1 MSKTKRRNIKKK
13 NTRRKNSRSFTKSK
27 SKSVS
32 RLYRRRVNKTRRH
45 GSQRGGGV
53 TFMGVDD
60 KTGHHMYWSD
70 YLGKMIKVA
79 PLPSVPSK
87 KSEDA
92 IRLLEKQISR
102 MPLAGIQDAHGLAPV
117 NIIEA
122 RKALLQV
129 RALPEPGK
137 KKVPVDLKKQLE
149 DDKQLTKL
157 QAEFIEKQQIDKDD
171 TEVAALFVQDEP
183 QTGKK
188 KIPSY
193 LLSDT
198 PTGTPKLSRSP
209 KSPSVVAG
217 RVRGSTVS
225 PKEEDLD
232 SETLLAMYADE
243 YEKGQGSKKQP
254 SYLLSD
260 TLMSSKSP
268 RGKSPKSMGAVASF
282 GRARSSSGSRKSS
295 KDSPMGDMSPTQKFI
310 KELEQTVHEGDNP
323 PDFSLAKDYAK
334 LVKQNKEVSEI
345 MARPLGARVVSKRPQ
360 PSLQLRPQAAHAAQ
374 ATKPVKPAVVKGA
387 IQRFNE
393 LKEKVTEM
401 LDRDSLNRLTKILPM
416 LKLSQQDMEKLFK
429 GLKNPCLQKY
439 FLYRS
444 EGRQP
449 GQFSLTVSDL
459 VRMDGKLKSCKDMR
473 AVLSSEGMLP
483 LDQALWVPDSQC
495 SHSAI
500 GGEKFGIFTRRHHC
514 RCCGRCVTNEYM
526 EQNTNPK
533 ICTEC
538 SRLIGNS

>member
-13 NTRRKNSRSFTKSK
+13 NTRRKKSHSFIKSK
-27 SKSVS
+27 NKSVS
-32 RLYRRRVNKTRRH
+32 RLYRTRFNKTRRRS
-45 GSQRGGGV
+45 SQHGGGV

-60 KTGHHMYWSD
+60 KTGDHMYWSD

-92 IRLLEKQISR
+92 IRLLAKQNSR
-102 MPLAGIQDAHGLAPV
+102 MPLAGIQDAHGLAPIKV
-117 NIIEA
+117 IEA

-129 RALPEPGK
+129 RALPEAGK

-149 DDKQLTKL
+149 DDKLITKF
-157 QAEFIEKQQIDKDD
+157 QAEFIEKQQMDKDD

-188 KIPSY
+188 KMPSY

-209 KSPSVVAG
+209 KSPGVVAG
-217 RVRGSTVS
+217 RVRGNTVS

-232 SETLLAMYADE
+232 SETLLQMYADE
-243 YEKGQGSKKQP
+243 YEKGLGSKGSKKQP

-260 TLMSSKSP
+260 TLRSSKSP

-282 GRARSSSGSRKSS
+282 GRARSSSGSRRSS
-295 KDSPMGDMSPTQKFI
+295 KDSPMADMSPTQKFI
-310 KELEQTVHEGDNP
+310 KDLEQSVHTGDNP
-323 PDFSLAKDYAK
+323 PESSLAKDYAELK
-334 LVKQNKEVSEI
+334 KQNEKVSEI
-345 MARPLGARVVSKRPQ
+345 LARPLGARVVSKKPQ
-360 PSLQLRPQAAHAAQ
+360 VAHAAARAAPPHQ
-374 ATKPVKPAVVKGA
+374 PRVQKGL
-387 IQRFNE
+387 IQKFNE
-393 LKEKVTEM
+393 LKEKVAEM
-401 LDRDSLNRLTKILPM
+401 LDRDSLSRLTKILPM
-416 LKLSQQDMEKLFK
+416 LKLSQKDTEALLK
-429 GLKNPCLQKY
+429 GVKNPCLQKY

-473 AVLSSEGMLP
+473 ALLSSEGMLP
-483 LDQALWVPDSQC
+483 LDQTLWVPDSQC

-500 GGEKFGIFTRRHHC
+500 GGEKFGLFTRRHHC

-538 SRLIGNS
+538 SRLIGRS

>member
-13 NTRRKNSRSFTKSK
+13 NTRRKKSRSFIKSK

-32 RLYRRRVNKTRRH
+32 RLYRTRFNKTRRRS
-45 GSQRGGGV
+45 SQHGGGV

-60 KTGHHMYWSD
+60 KTGDHMYWSD

-102 MPLAGIQDAHGLAPV
+102 MPLAGIQDAHGLAPIKV
-117 NIIEA
+117 IEA

-129 RALPEPGK
+129 RALPEAGK

-149 DDKQLTKL
+149 DDKLITKL
-157 QAEFIEKQQIDKDD
+157 QAEFIEKQQMDKDD

-188 KIPSY
+188 KMPSY

-232 SETLLAMYADE
+232 SETLLQMYADE
-243 YEKGQGSKKQP
+243 HEKGLGSKGSKKQP

-260 TLMSSKSP
+260 TLRSSKSP

-282 GRARSSSGSRKSS
+282 GRARSSSGSRRSS
-295 KDSPMGDMSPTQKFI
+295 KDSPMADMSPTQKFI
-310 KELEQTVHEGDNP
+310 KDLEQSVHTGDNP
-323 PDFSLAKDYAK
+323 PESSLAKDYAELK
-334 LVKQNKEVSEI
+334 KQNEKVSEI
-345 MARPLGARVVSKRPQ
+345 LARPLGARVVSKKPQ
-360 PSLQLRPQAAHAAQ
+360 VAHAAARAAPPHQ
-374 ATKPVKPAVVKGA
+374 PRVQKGL
-387 IQRFNE
+387 IQKFNE
-393 LKEKVTEM
+393 LKEKVAEM
-401 LDRDSLNRLTKILPM
+401 LDRDSLSRLTKILPM
-416 LKLSQQDMEKLFK
+416 LKLSQKDTEALLK
-429 GLKNPCLQKY
+429 GVKNPCLQKY

-473 AVLSSEGMLP
+473 VLLSSEGMLP
-483 LDQALWVPDSQC
+483 LDQTLWVPDSQC

-500 GGEKFGIFTRRHHC
+500 GGEKFGLFTRRHHC

-533 ICTEC
+533 VCTEC
-538 SRLIGNS
+538 SRLIGRS